1 MWQAIYEDL
10 KGEGVEILAV
20 ALDTAGKD
28 AVEAKIR
35 AADISERPEI
45 FGKLMNWPEELWKR
59 QAPPTYTCL
68 IDEEHVL
75 AELYGMVNVPEA
87 VWIDE
92 EGRIVRPA
100 ESAGQIDMVAHLN
113 RETFEIP
120 DEIAQT
126 GFESRMAYID
136 ALHDWAK
143 NGADSQYALS
153 ADEVQRRLRAPD
165 DADVMASTH
174 AKLGRHLFH
183 AGELDAAKAQLQAAS
198 DLCPDKWSYRR
209 QAMMLDPE
217 NIGELNAGPEFWA
230 EVDKLDGKPYYEPAQ
245 LTA

>member
-100 ESAGQIDMVAHLN
+100 ESAGAFD
-113 RETFEIP
+113 R
-120 DEIAQT
+120 T
-126 GFESRMAYID
+126 GASR
-136 ALHDWAK
+136 
-143 NGADSQYALS
+143 
-153 ADEVQRRLRAPD
+153 
-165 DADVMASTH
+165 
-174 AKLGRHLFH
+174 
-183 AGELDAAKAQLQAAS
+183 
-198 DLCPDKWSYRR
+198 
-209 QAMMLDPE
+209 
-217 NIGELNAGPEFWA
+217 
-230 EVDKLDGKPYYEPAQ
+230 
-245 LTA
+245 